1 MPCLRILGVLCLF
14 CFQTLVCGSALGE
27 PRQVRVKCDDLMNSL
42 QRFIRIR
49 TDMAIS
55 YDTANC
61 MSSSLMQTFVRETS
75 AMLVIHEAPVTST
88 KSTEET
94 SMHIELRD
102 DDIDLANMLVLALI
116 GRHYTVEY
124 QTGQV
129 FFEFDPITQ
138 ITTANMPRCEYQR
151 SFFVMLLF
159 VSVVLMIFSLVM
171 QNFHSMPM
179 VPQLMKDAGR
189 VEASGPLSTTHP
201 AHPLI
206 PVATLA
212 AKMNMGGFANSFANV
227 RRTGVSVI
235 PTSCGRQRLVVD
247 GTA

>member
-1 MPCLRILGVLCLF
+1 MPCLRMLGVLFLF
-14 CFQTLVCGSALGE
+14 LFQNLVCGSALSE
-27 PRQVRVKCDDLMNSL
+27 PRLVRVKCDDLMKSL
-42 QRFIRIR
+42 QQFIRIR
-49 TDMAIS
+49 TDIAIA

-75 AMLVIHEAPVTST
+75 AVLVVHEAPATST
-88 KSTEET
+88 IGTEQT
-94 SMHIELRD
+94 TMHIQLKD

-116 GRHYTVEY
+116 GRHYTAEY

-129 FFEFDPITQ
+129 FFEFDPVTQ

-159 VSVVLMIFSLVM
+159 VSIVLMIFSLVM
-171 QNFHSMPM
+171 QNFQSMPK
-179 VPQLMKDAGR
+179 VPQPMKDAGR
-189 VEASGPLSTTHP
+189 VEAPGPLSTTHP
-201 AHPLI
+201 THPLI

-247 GTA
+247 GPA